1 MKYRFAAMIAVAVV
15 SCCGLMACKADGLRK
30 QAAAYDKIAEAGDTA
45 AVALERS
52 FATADA
58 ALAWVLDPVNQSVL
72 ALFPPVVKARV
83 DQAIATGEDLR
94 PILAAGVVEIRTV
107 AGQFRDQAVQLR
119 DFADAERAEW
129 INLLGVLAI
138 SLTGAGGI
146 GAAVGRVLGL
156 GLGARQVAEGV
167 NAARF
172 ADPQFEAAIK
182 SGPAGDALKDY
193 FNTQAPKAVRKVVE
207 ETKL

>member
-1 MKYRFAAMIAVAVV
+1 MKNRFAAMIAVAVV
-15 SCCGLMACKADGLRK
+15 SCCGLMGCKADGLRK
-30 QAAAYDKIAEAGDTA
+30 QAAAYDKIAEAGDNA

-72 ALFPPVVKARV
+72 NLFPPVVKARV

-107 AGQFRDQAVQLR
+107 AGQFRDQAGQLR